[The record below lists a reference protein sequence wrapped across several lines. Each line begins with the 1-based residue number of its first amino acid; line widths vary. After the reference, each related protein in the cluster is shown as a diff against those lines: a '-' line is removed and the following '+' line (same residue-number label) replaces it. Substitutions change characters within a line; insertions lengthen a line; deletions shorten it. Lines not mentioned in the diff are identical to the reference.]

1 MAGPA
6 TTWMLGEG
14 LELDLEAGALMGVLN
29 VTPDS
34 FSDGGLY
41 TDPGIAVS
49 HALDLVAGGAAIV
62 DVGGE
67 STRPGSTGVSEDDE
81 LSRVMPVVEGLI
93 AKQVSVSIDTSK
105 PGVAAAALQAGAL
118 VINDVNGFRDPA
130 MTRVAAEHGCGV
142 VVMHMQGTPR
152 IMQDDPSYEDVV
164 LEVESFLLARA
175 AALED
180 AGVAPQRIAID
191 PGIGFGKALNDN
203 LSILKHLERLAS
215 HSYPVVLG
223 TSRKSFLGHLT
234 SIHDPES
241 RDGATAVTTA
251 LGFVRGARIFRVH
264 DVVSSRH
271 ALQIASAIVAS
282 D

>member
-1 MAGPA
+1 
-6 TTWMLGEG
+6 MLGEG

-105 PGVAAAALQAGAL
+105 PAVAAAALQAGAL

-130 MTRVAAEHGCGV
+130 MTTVAAEHGCGV

-164 LEVESFLLARA
+164 LEVESLLLARA

-191 PGIGFGKALNDN
+191 PGIGFGKALNHN

-215 HSYPVVLG
+215 HRYPVVLG

-251 LGFVRGARIFRVH
+251 LGFVQGARIFRVH